1 MGQEISRGAGF
12 LETQL
17 GKADHVLPV
26 FRGDSQTDLYDQYHR
41 GGPSPGPEGDQDQR
55 SLYFRHGPA
64 EADLP
69 GYAEHTEK
77 VDTAL
82 AALGCDRFSVIDYIW
97 GSAQA

>member
-1 MGQEISRGAGF
+1 MGLEISSGAGF

-17 GKADHVLPV
+17 GKADHVLPI

-41 GGPSPGPEGDQDQR
+41 RVPSPGPEGDQDQR

-69 GYAEHTEK
+69 GYAEYTEK
-77 VDTAL
+77 MDPAI
-82 AALGCDRFSVIDYIW
+82 AELGFDRFSVID
-97 GSAQA
+97 